1 MTISSGL
8 ESEMR
13 DLVPLLEQPFKENK
27 ILREENKHMQ
37 DELKNIKKSE
47 DRLTIKYLSKQIY
60 NFQIHNWKSMW

>member
-60 NFQIHNWKSMW
+60 NFQIHN